1 MAILGRPNVSKS
13 ALFNHLV
20 GVRQSLSLQC
30 CVCNA
35 GHHIMFKPEC
45 RGSFNKLNSHVFQ
58 GNRAIIVDE
67 PGVTRDPLYIWT
79 ILLGVIRRLWL
90 SILVG

>member
-1 MAILGRPNVSKS
+1 MAIIGKQNVSKS
-13 ALFNHLV
+13 VLFNGLV
-20 GVRQSLSLQC
+20 GVRQSSSLQC

-58 GNRAIIVDE
+58 GNKAIIVDE
-67 PGVTRDPLYIWT
+67 PGVTRDRLYIWT
-79 ILLGVIRRLWL
+79 ILLE
-90 SILVG
+90 